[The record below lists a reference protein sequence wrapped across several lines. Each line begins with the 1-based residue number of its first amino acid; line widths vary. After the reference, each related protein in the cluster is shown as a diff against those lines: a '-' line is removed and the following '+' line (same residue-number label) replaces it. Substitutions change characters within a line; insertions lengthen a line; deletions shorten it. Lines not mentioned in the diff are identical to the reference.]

1 MSLLLD
7 RFYQWLDPNIHL
19 HHIRQNIRML
29 TFHIY
34 QSQLNSFL
42 FECYILLCVFINT
55 KLTGFSRTSYI
66 SWISIHAWSCSS
78 GDPLATCNGAWMPTL
93 PWSPVFTFASG
104 SITLAGF
111 RSSTNTVK
119 FTNTTIVTFTS
130 LRSDYSLS
138 FHGVWNFFGFKLCIE
153 NDPCLILDSD
163 ATGD

>member
-1 MSLLLD
+1 MSSLLD

-29 TFHIY
+29 TFHMY

-42 FECYILLCVFINT
+42 YECYILLRVFINA
-55 KLTGFSRTSYI
+55 KLTGFSWTSCI

-78 GDPLATCNGAWMPTL
+78 GDPLATCDRAWMPTL
-93 PWSPVFTFASG
+93 PWSPVFTFASS

-111 RSSTNTVK
+111 RSSTNAVK
-119 FTNTTIVTFTS
+119 FTNTTVVTFTS
-130 LRSDYSLS
+130 LRAGYSLS